1 MEELSLNLI
10 FKSFSIQNSK
20 LRIHSK
26 PDRNLSKVTVCSVA
40 KMTSSFDCCAR
51 LQKKK
56 SFSLQAFQALSL
68 KIAVTFER
76 DAQKNM
82 T

>member
-1 MEELSLNLI
+1 MLTFNRCMPR
-10 FKSFSIQNSK
+10 FGAK
-20 LRIHSK
+20 LDQKILDGLYS
-26 PDRNLSKVTVCSVA
+26 SSVA

-51 LQKKK
+51 LQKK